1 MSLRSLVLRSLNRVR
16 AKMLLAGMP
25 GAALTFRCIPFAMVG
40 GAVVLFST
48 RNIRATSGCVVQ
60 GQEVSLDDVVVH
72 AERGTFLADT
82 YLPMK
87 AKLPRWSGGSF
98 ELAVGGAV
106 AFSATA
112 KNVWLAV
119 SSPAE
124 SKNHL
129 VKMLP
134 GVQVVDA
141 YSYGNEVIGTLAQRM
156 NDCPP
161 DAGMDDRPPVVVR
174 SVRLPCE
181 ALALQDNAAYFAA
194 ADANS
199 GRSYLYDHPVW
210 FFNAD
215 RNWFRLYAEPRVDA
229 ASILVSAK
237 PGHPI
242 NMDFAQL
249 DQRGG
254 WLKLIGWGWY
264 MSFTGWMPRRD
275 LVPLGEDE
283 PYGEGGFSMCGEI
296 SAVGHSRDDGDLPP
310 SSVAAYIGPARV
322 AAGTKVSGDF
332 GYWGEVTE
340 DTELQVRYVEGDEWV
355 HLTSIRGLSGNFL
368 ALVAVSAV
376 TFPTKTK

>member
-1 MSLRSLVLRSLNRVR
+1 VRRRRLALRSLNRAR
-16 AKMLLAGMP
+16 ATVLLPGIP
-25 GAALTFRCIPFAMVG
+25 GAGLTFRCISFAVVCAVALLCARNVRAG
-40 GAVVLFST
+40 GAC
-48 RNIRATSGCVVQ
+48 IVQ
-60 GQEVSLDDVVVH
+60 GQEVSLDHVVVH
-72 AERGTFLADT
+72 AERGTFLADAS

-87 AKLPRWSGGSF
+87 AKLPRWPGGSF
-98 ELAVGGAV
+98 ELSVGGAV

-124 SKNHL
+124 TKNHL

-161 DAGMDDRPPVVVR
+161 DEGMDDRPPVVVR

-194 ADANS
+194 ADAKS

-210 FFNAD
+210 FFNAN

-242 NMDFAQL
+242 SMDFAQL

-283 PYGEGGFSMCGEI
+283 QYGEGGFSMCGEI
-296 SAVGHSRDDGDLPP
+296 SVGGHSRGDGDLPP

-322 AAGTKVSGDF
+322 AAGTKLSGDF

-340 DTELQVRYVEGDEWV
+340 DTEFQVRYVEGDEWV
-355 HLTSIRGLSGNFL
+355 QLTSTRGLSGNFL